1 MSPEAI
7 ELQEGMRRL
16 KVGRPSDIWSLGC
29 ILYQMVYGLAPFH
42 RLSVLQK
49 MKAIPDPSYI
59 IDFPEY
65 TTPTE
70 PIRSSSDTAKPPQT
84 LEHLRKPVAKK
95 VIATIKSCLNRIPKE
110 RATIPE
116 LLEHDWLEMRDRQFF
131 VLFCYICADGAV
143 L

>member
-16 KVGRPSDIWSLGC
+16 KVGRPSDVWSLGC
-29 ILYQMVYGLAPFH
+29 ILYQMVYGHPPFH

-49 MKAIPDPSYI
+49 MKAIPDISYT
-59 IDFPEY
+59 IDFHEF

-70 PIRSSSDTAKPPQT
+70 PMSKGSNDSSIPPKT
-84 LEHLRKPVAKK
+84 LEHLRRPVPRK
-95 VIATIKSCLNRIPKE
+95 VIATMRNCLNRTPKE

-116 LLEHDWLEMRDRQFF
+116 LLDQDWLEMRDREFPIILQD
-131 VLFCYICADGAV
+131 IH
-143 L
+143 